1 MIMRALH
8 DRAAHWLL
16 QTVYMCM
23 NFRVGEERGAPGA
36 VDQHG
41 FPALRRGAPGG
52 DPRGPGRGCFQR
64 GVPGTGLP
72 PDRGAGER
80 NKEACHPVCPR
91 VVLDGESDTWC
102 RNPGALT
109 WREDTR
115 ELGNDKVRVHPFLS
129 CDREVP

>member
-41 FPALRRGAPGG
+41 FRRCGVVRPAETPGAPDGAASSG
-52 DPRGPGRGCFQR
+52 ASQGQGCPQIAAQESAIKKLATLCAPGLF
-64 GVPGTGLP
+64 LM
-72 PDRGAGER
+72 
-80 NKEACHPVCPR
+80 
-91 VVLDGESDTWC
+91 
-102 RNPGALT
+102 
-109 WREDTR
+109 
-115 ELGNDKVRVHPFLS
+115 VRAT
-129 CDREVP
+129 